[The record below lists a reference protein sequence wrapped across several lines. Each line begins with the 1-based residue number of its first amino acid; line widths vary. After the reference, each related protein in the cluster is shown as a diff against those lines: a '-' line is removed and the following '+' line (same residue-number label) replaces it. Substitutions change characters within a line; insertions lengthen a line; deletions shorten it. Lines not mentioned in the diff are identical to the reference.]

1 MRTRETLTLGAY
13 IPNKRRNIA
22 IMNKKLFIKT
32 WGCQMNEYDSQKM
45 AELLD
50 ATHGYTL
57 AEEAEDADVILLNTC
72 SIREKAQE
80 KVFHQLGR
88 WKNLKQDKPGLI
100 IGVGGCVASQEGAE
114 IRKRAPYVDIVFGP
128 QTLHRLPEMI
138 KQIQGGDK
146 AVVDVS
152 FPEIEKFDRLPEP
165 RADGPT
171 AFVSIMEGCSKYC
184 SFCVVPYTRGE
195 EVNRPVDDVLLE
207 IAQLAAQ
214 GVREVNLLGQNVNA
228 FRGPHYDGSICRFAE
243 LLELVASIDGIDRI
257 RYTTSHP
264 VEFTDDIVEA
274 YKHIPELVD
283 HLHLPVQSG
292 SDRILNQMKRGHT
305 AIEYK
310 STIRKLKKVRP
321 NLCMSS
327 DFIIGFPGETDADF
341 EATMD
346 LISTIDYDMSFSFI
360 YSSRPGTPAADIID
374 DVSDATKKQRLQ
386 ILQQRI
392 NQNALRIA
400 RNMVQTTQRI
410 LVEGPSKKNVMELT
424 GRTEN
429 NRVVNFEGAPDMIG
443 EFVDV
448 EITEVYS
455 NSLRGKVL
463 RREKD
468 MGLRVAVSPQSI
480 MARQPQTDNT
490 GATQFIPA

>member
-1 MRTRETLTLGAY
+1 MT
-13 IPNKRRNIA
+13 
-22 IMNKKLFIKT
+22 KKLFIKT
-32 WGCQMNEYDSQKM
+32 WGCQMNEYDSEKM
-45 AELLD
+45 ADLLD
-50 ATHGYTL
+50 STHGYEL
-57 AEEAEDADVILLNTC
+57 AQEAEDADVILLNTC

-88 WKNLKQDKPGLI
+88 WKHLKKHKPELI
-100 IGVGGCVASQEGAE
+100 IGVGGCVASQEGDT
-114 IRKRAPYVDIVFGP
+114 IRQRAPFVDMVFGP

-138 KQIQGGDK
+138 EQIKSGST

-165 RADGPT
+165 KAEGPS

-184 SFCVVPYTRGE
+184 TFCVVPYTRGE
-195 EVNRPVDDVLLE
+195 EVSRPVDDVLLE
-207 IAQLAAQ
+207 IAQLAEQ

-228 FRGPHYDGSICRFAE
+228 FRGPHHDGTICTFAE

-264 VEFTDDIVEA
+264 VEFTDDIIDA
-274 YKHIPELVD
+274 YASIPELVD

-292 SDRILNQMKRGHT
+292 SDRVLNLMKRGHT

-310 STIRKLKKVRP
+310 SKIRKLKKVRP

-327 DFIIGFPGETDADF
+327 DFIIGFPGESDDDF
-341 EATMD
+341 QATMD
-346 LISTIDYDMSFSFI
+346 LIQAIDFDLSFSFI
-360 YSSRPGTPAADIID
+360 YSARPGTPAADLPD
-374 DVSDATKKQRLQ
+374 DVSDEVKKQRLQ
-386 ILQQRI
+386 ILQSRI
-392 NQNALRIA
+392 NQQALRIA
-400 RNMVQTTQRI
+400 RAMLGTEQRI
-410 LVEGPSKKNVMELT
+410 LVEGPSKKNPMELS

-429 NRVVNFEGAPDMIG
+429 NRVVNFEGTPDMIG

-448 EITEVYS
+448 KITDVFA
-455 NSLRGKVL
+455 NSLRGEWV

-468 MGLRVAVSPQSI
+468 MGLRISVAPQAI
-480 MARQPQTDNT
+480 LAKQAPQIDEL
-490 GATQFIPA
+490 GVAQFAPAQQ